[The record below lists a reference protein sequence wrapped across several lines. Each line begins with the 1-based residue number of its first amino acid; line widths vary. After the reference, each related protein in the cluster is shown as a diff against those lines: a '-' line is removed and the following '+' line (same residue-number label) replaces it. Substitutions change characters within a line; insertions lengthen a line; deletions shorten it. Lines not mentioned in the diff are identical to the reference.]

1 MNDRIISREDI
12 SVLKVTDGECA
23 ICKPPRS
30 VCGDLKC
37 QTSLKY
43 LTILKLD
50 KINSVD
56 HIEGNSP
63 PSVFIGSFGYPKVNM
78 GPMVPPIQG
87 NTMIYDYPEE
97 WLTKSMFEIL
107 EMRSNLVYGKFKIDV
122 RNMFS
127 NPQYEKTLEMILCEN
142 SPYVEI
148 DLYKKPSK
156 KMTISNQNTL
166 FGPSAPLKTMN
177 ISDTKTDFKIEK
189 IFYDTDL
196 RANDAIIDM
205 YENNVSISKIQ
216 KTVSMGMCGLGKKR
230 KIIPTRWSITAVDD
244 IISKDILDLI
254 KTYPVL
260 TEYRVFTLK
269 VFDNVYTIILLPFKW
284 SYGWLEAWHPNT
296 FWNTQNLQPIIHTD
310 KEGFQNRTT
319 YAKNLGGSY
328 YAGRLAVVEALKK
341 MRRQSSAIVFRE
353 IHEKYLFPLGVWNV
367 REGMRATMKSEPS
380 IFNNLED
387 TIKFAMNTLTIDK
400 KIWMHNTVFGDLVY
414 QKKILS
420 F

>member
-12 SVLKVTDGECA
+12 SVLEVTDGECA

-156 KMTISNQNTL
+156 KPSLKPL
-166 FGPSAPLKTMN
+166 FVPL
-177 ISDTKTDFKIEK
+177 
-189 IFYDTDL
+189 Y
-196 RANDAIIDM
+196 
-205 YENNVSISKIQ
+205 
-216 KTVSMGMCGLGKKR
+216 
-230 KIIPTRWSITAVDD
+230 
-244 IISKDILDLI
+244 
-254 KTYPVL
+254 
-260 TEYRVFTLK
+260 
-269 VFDNVYTIILLPFKW
+269 
-284 SYGWLEAWHPNT
+284 HP
-296 FWNTQNLQPIIHTD
+296 L
-310 KEGFQNRTT
+310 
-319 YAKNLGGSY
+319 
-328 YAGRLAVVEALKK
+328 
-341 MRRQSSAIVFRE
+341 
-353 IHEKYLFPLGVWNV
+353 
-367 REGMRATMKSEPS
+367 
-380 IFNNLED
+380 
-387 TIKFAMNTLTIDK
+387 
-400 KIWMHNTVFGDLVY
+400 
-414 QKKILS
+414 
-420 F
+420 